1 MAPQDEPV
9 LEAQEQV
16 LADSLDRE
24 QLATVEPVGNSGQP
38 GARMRR
44 LHVELLADENL
55 EVARGAVKGVAFGHT
70 VASVCIRD

>member
-1 MAPQDEPV
+1 
-9 LEAQEQV
+9 
-16 LADSLDRE
+16 
-24 QLATVEPVGNSGQP
+24 
-38 GARMRR
+38 MRR